1 MSADQTIAQEALPV
15 RSPSNRI
22 IQGGLL
28 IAGAVLLAVTAG
40 ADRID
45 FLWTPL
51 FLGVIYA
58 VAATVEG
65 PRGGYWATALG
76 LIGWGVAVAFLGE
89 VRPERI
95 DTAGAYLAGVGL
107 AGVAAV
113 ALRQRGFLVSELG
126 LAATIAA
133 SGLILALTP
142 RAADTLADATSYAI
156 AVGAVGVL
164 NVVGGAVGVAR
175 ARRVGATRA

>member
-1 MSADQTIAQEALPV
+1 M

-22 IQGGLL
+22 IQGALL
-28 IAGAVLLAVTAG
+28 VAGAVLLAVTAG

-45 FLWTPL
+45 FFWTPL
-51 FLGVIYA
+51 ILGVTYA

-89 VRPERI
+89 VRPERV
-95 DTAGAYLAGVGL
+95 DPAGAYLAGVGL

-113 ALRQRGFLVSELG
+113 ALRRRGFLVSEVG

-133 SGLILALTP
+133 SGLILAFTP
-142 RAADTLADATSYAI
+142 RAADALTDAATYAF
-156 AVGAVGVL
+156 ALGAVGVL

-175 ARRVGATRA
+175 TRRAGAARA